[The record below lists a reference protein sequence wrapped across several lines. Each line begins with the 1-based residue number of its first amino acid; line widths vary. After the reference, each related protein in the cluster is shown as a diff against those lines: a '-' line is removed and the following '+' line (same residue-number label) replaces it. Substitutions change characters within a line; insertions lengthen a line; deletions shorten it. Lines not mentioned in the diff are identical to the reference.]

1 MHVLN
6 RCKVLLKKPYTRRH
20 DQVLKC
26 FFFEILNMYGFLKEC
41 PPWFTPNN
49 VEPYYDNEQYTVWW
63 DIPEFAEANSDVNEN
78 DILRPDGKIKI
89 KSEKKIFLVE
99 ATISWIDNREERFAE
114 KASKYEQ
121 VMRNIKRVEE
131 GFDVDQVTIVMD
143 SLGGFS
149 KSLRTN
155 IGKVVSDRKIVDRT
169 IKKMQKA
176 VLCESSRIARCF
188 KLSTG

>member
-1 MHVLN
+1 
-6 RCKVLLKKPYTRRH
+6 
-20 DQVLKC
+20 
-26 FFFEILNMYGFLKEC
+26 
-41 PPWFTPNN
+41 
-49 VEPYYDNEQYTVWW
+49 
-63 DIPEFAEANSDVNEN
+63 
-78 DILRPDGKIKI
+78 
-89 KSEKKIFLVE
+89 
-99 ATISWIDNREERFAE
+99 
-114 KASKYEQ
+114 
-121 VMRNIKRVEE
+121 MRNIKRVEE

-155 IGKVVSDRKIVDRT
+155 IGKVVQDQKIVDRI